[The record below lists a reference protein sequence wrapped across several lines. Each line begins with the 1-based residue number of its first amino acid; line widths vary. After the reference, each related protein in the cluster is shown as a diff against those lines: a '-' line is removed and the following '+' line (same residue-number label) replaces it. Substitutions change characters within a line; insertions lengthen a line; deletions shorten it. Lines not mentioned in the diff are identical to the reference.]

1 MSAAHFSLLTQE
13 RIPDLNQGA
22 FCLPLPAPVGVAR
35 YTRLALGG
43 AGTVVEIQP
52 DAMVMNDLDTHGKDL
67 VLPASAWRP
76 AGARAFLR
84 STVTGTRVI
93 KSSNKL
99 SGGAKAGWVAAV
111 VGVAVIVGI
120 ATWLNNPNL

>member
-1 MSAAHFSLLTQE
+1 M
-13 RIPDLNQGA
+13 
-22 FCLPLPAPVGVAR
+22 
-35 YTRLALGG
+35 
-43 AGTVVEIQP
+43 VEIKP
-52 DAMVMNDLDTHGKDL
+52 DAVVMNDLDTHGKDL

-99 SGGAKAGWVAAV
+99 SGGAKAGLQVLLEV
-111 VGVAVIVGI
+111 DRLLFGREFD
-120 ATWLNNPNL
+120 